1 MKTFAAFVLTFLL
14 SGCVASTA
22 ATRVPGGIY
31 REPSN
36 AESIEVRESGLT
48 FSIRVPKLDPLKV
61 LTRGPYE
68 YAVTSSGPIRI
79 YASSNDSVF
88 VFGVLSYDWS
98 WDGKNIVRKDVK
110 TGDVVTFAREANA
123 EK

>member
-1 MKTFAAFVLTFLL
+1 MKIFAAFVFTFLL

-22 ATRVPGGIY
+22 ALRVPSGIY

-36 AESIEVRESGLT
+36 AESIEARENGLT
-48 FSIRVPKLDPLKV
+48 FSIRVPKLDPQKV

-68 YAVTSSGPIRI
+68 YAVNSSGKIRI

-88 VFGVLSYDWS
+88 VFGVLNYDWS
-98 WDGKNIVRKDVK
+98 WDGKNIVRRDVK

-123 EK
+123 QK